1 MPKIEIDYSN
11 TIIYK
16 ITCKDPNISDVYV
29 GHTTNF
35 VQRKHAHKQSCIN
48 NKAPNHTCKLYE
60 AIRNNGGWINW
71 NMEIIHFCN
80 CADHYEARKKEQEYF
95 ELLKATLN
103 SLEPFPKP
111 KVKIPTAKIIKEPKE
126 IFYCEKCNIKCDN
139 AKLLAIHNQTKKH
152 NNINM
157 IVPPVTKCA
166 KTYKFNCTICDI
178 KTNNKKDYVNHL
190 LTSKHI
196 KNENLTNM
204 NANITIN
211 PQPATYVCTNCNK
224 IYKSRV
230 GLWSHKKKCTI
241 LNQEETSAIKEKE
254 CMTLKMTDIQ
264 NAIPHMDMNL
274 IFAFM
279 KDTQEF
285 KQIMV
290 EQHNTIME
298 QRNMMEQ
305 NKQMILNQKMIL
317 GQNKLMVD
325 LVKKLTIPHY
335 TK

>member
-139 AKLLAIHNQTKKH
+139 ANLLAIHNQTKKH

-157 IVPPVTKCA
+157 ILTPVLKNA
-166 KTYKFNCTICDI
+166 KSYACEICHY
-178 KTNNKKDYVNHL
+178 TCSKKSSWEQH
-190 LTSKHI
+190 
-196 KNENLTNM
+196 NLTAKHKYKHEMTTNSDM
-204 NANITIN
+204 SNNTLNIIN
-211 PQPATYVCTNCNK
+211 YTCNCGK
-224 IYKSRV
+224 EYKHDSSFYR
-230 GLWSHKKKCTI
+230 HKKKCTI
-241 LNQEETSAIKEKE
+241 INQEETGVEKE
-254 CMTLKMTDIQ
+254 GITLKMTDIQ
-264 NAIPHMDMNL
+264 SAIPNMDMNL

-285 KQIMV
+285 KQIIL
-290 EQHNTIME
+290 EQSNAIME
-298 QRNMMEQ
+298 Y
-305 NKQMILNQKMIL
+305 NKQLVD
-317 GQNKLMVD
+317 QNKLMVD
-325 LVKKLTIPHY
+325 LVKKLTKPHY

>member
-111 KVKIPTAKIIKEPKE
+111 KVKESKE
-126 IFYCEKCNIKCDN
+126 IFYCEKCDIKCDN
-139 AKLLAIHNQTKKH
+139 AKLLDIHNQTQKH
-152 NNINM
+152 NRIKDTNFI
-157 IVPPVTKCA
+157 KDEQFC
-166 KTYKFNCTICDI
+166 CTTCDF
-178 KTNNKKDYVNHL
+178 TCSKKSNYEAHL

-196 KNENLTNM
+196 KSIKNNESHT
-204 NANITIN
+204 
-211 PQPATYVCTNCNK
+211 QPIPNK
-224 IYKSRV
+224 CSCGKEYKNRS
-230 GLWSHKKKCTI
+230 GLWRHKKKCTT
-241 LNQEETSAIKEKE
+241 LTEEAEAGAKKTENA
-254 CMTLKMTDIQ
+254 LKITELE
-264 NAIPHMDMNL
+264 NAMPNTYTNL
-274 IFAFM
+274 IIAFM
-279 KDTQEF
+279 KDTQII
-285 KQIMV
+285 KQL
-290 EQHNTIME
+290 
-298 QRNMMEQ
+298 MMEQ
-305 NKQMILNQKMIL
+305 SKIMTDMIEKM
-317 GQNKLMVD
+317 G
-325 LVKKLTIPHY
+325 
-335 TK
+335 